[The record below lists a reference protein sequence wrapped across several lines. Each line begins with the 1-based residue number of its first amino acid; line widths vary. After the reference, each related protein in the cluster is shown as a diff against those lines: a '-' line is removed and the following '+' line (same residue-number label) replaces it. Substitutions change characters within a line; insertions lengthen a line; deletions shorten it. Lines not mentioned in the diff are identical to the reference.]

1 MSLRIVEY
9 VCVFVW
15 VLVLVKGERASVGK
29 LNDSVGPID
38 ITGLEVP
45 TGAGTL
51 LAPTIIMLV
60 CYPRV
65 FLR

>member
-1 MSLRIVEY
+1 MSARIVEY

-15 VLVLVKGERASVGK
+15 VLVLVEGEGAVGK

-38 ITGLEVP
+38 VTGLEVP